1 MANMNLLKSKMT
13 LLGDTNFVGC
23 IADVLNISRS
33 TASKKLNGL
42 SPFTDTEITLLT
54 KKYGL
59 SGEDLKEIFVGAD

>member
-13 LLGDTNFVGC
+13 LLGDTNFVSC
-23 IADVLNISRS
+23 IAELLNISRS
-33 TASKKLNGL
+33 TASKKLSGL
-42 SPFTDTEITLLT
+42 SPFTDVEIAILT